1 MSAWVALAMRLRL
14 RKAVGALVPRGYDD
28 LRARR
33 GRDHVLAMR
42 DRRMATGRAALAA
55 RAGVTFSVEESAR
68 FLAARGLDAD
78 QVRDGSVPQ
87 ASLDYAG
94 SLVASELPRD
104 RPLLALHI
112 GNFVGVSLAYLS
124 ALLTDRHPG
133 SRVVSI
139 DPNVV
144 HRGVEDPAGHVFAL
158 LDHFGLLAGNLVIT
172 GYTLEQ
178 NVNEEYELDPAVSY
192 EAERRP
198 EHVLRSLAA
207 WTGKPFDVV
216 FIDGNHDG
224 RYLEREIAQLRQLL
238 RPSGLLI
245 LDDVDEAAWR
255 MVAEIFDRLASDE
268 AFEELGRD
276 GRLGVLRMSRPS

>member
-1 MSAWVALAMRLRL
+1 MRLRL
-14 RKAVGALVPRGYDD
+14 RKALGLLVPKAYAD
-28 LRARR
+28 LKSRR
-33 GRDHVLAMR
+33 GRDRVLAMR
-42 DRRMATGRAALAA
+42 DRRLATGRVALAG
-55 RAGVTFSVEESAR
+55 RAGATFSVEESVR

-94 SLVASELPRD
+94 SLVASEMPRD

-124 ALLTDRHPG
+124 ALLNDLHPG

-144 HRGVEDPAGHVFAL
+144 HRGVPDPASHVFAL

-178 NVNEEYELDPAVSY
+178 NVNEEYELDPVVSY
-192 EAERRP
+192 EDERRP
-198 EHVLRSLAA
+198 EYVLRSLAA
-207 WTGKPFDVV
+207 WTGRPFDLV

-224 RYLEREIAQLRQLL
+224 RYLEREIAELRELL
-238 RPSGLLI
+238 RPSGLFV
-245 LDDVDEAAWR
+245 LDDVDEVAWR
-255 MVAEIFDRLASDE
+255 MVAGIFDRLAAEE

-276 GRLGVLRMSRPS
+276 GRLGILRMSRPS